1 MNIFI
6 CPGIHEP
13 ELTESFISGCFN
25 LNCDSVPLRGS
36 KLRGASRR
44 EALLPRGDRTVAQN
58 PEHNLLI
65 FPEHG
70 VLTVSPFKILQFLHN
85 CLKDRLQSP
94 VFFISFSAGVVGAIM
109 AAHWW
114 QLLGG
119 QVKAFIAVDGWGVP
133 LWGDFPIH
141 RMSHD
146 YFTHWSSSLLGS
158 GQSNFYAEP
167 AVDHLSIWRSPQ
179 TVQGVLTDQSLGLYQ
194 NSDRLS
200 ASDFVHLL
208 LKRYEE
214 K

>member
-13 ELTESFISGCFN
+13 DLTESFISGCLN
-25 LNCDSVPLRGS
+25 LNCD
-36 KLRGASRR
+36 R
-44 EALLPRGDRTVAQN
+44 EALGPRGCRTVAQN
-58 PEHNLLI
+58 SGNNILI
-65 FPEHG
+65 FPEQG
-70 VLTVSPFKILQFLHN
+70 VLTLSPFHILQFLHN
-85 CLKDRLQSP
+85 CLNNRLESP

-109 AAHWW
+109 AARWW

-119 QVKAFIAVDGWGVP
+119 KVKAFIAVDGWGVP

-167 AVDHLSIWRSPQ
+167 TVDHLSIWRSPQ
-179 TVQGVLTDQSLGLYQ
+179 TVQGVLTEQSLGLYQ
-194 NSDRLS
+194 KSDRLS